1 MSHLKKVGG
10 VFEEKENRK
19 MKQVPMLCKF
29 HYGANI
35 FLRELYKDYNG
46 GEIGCI
52 TLWHDSHQNSF
63 FLFLSF
69 HLDGVG
75 HKALYHLN
83 DDNYQKGAVILRKR
97 REKQAIVKEKM
108 PLQKELSTTKQKML
122 ELEKINI
129 AL

>member
-1 MSHLKKVGG
+1 MLMVRVSLHAINVLSCVLFFLHFWLLLSLSAGDHKLCYCPCSRQNEKWRKQYGLENLIDRDVLCSSFTVCEPLGLMSHLKKVGG

-52 TLWHDSHQNSF
+52 TL
-63 FLFLSF
+63 
-69 HLDGVG
+69 
-75 HKALYHLN
+75 
-83 DDNYQKGAVILRKR
+83 
-97 REKQAIVKEKM
+97 
-108 PLQKELSTTKQKML
+108 
-122 ELEKINI
+122 
-129 AL
+129 